1 VRELPEP
8 RRVLVEHRE
17 EIAARFGLIL
27 GATRFQTFGQ
37 ISPEEVL
44 KLLLQGRSTWEI
56 AVGRYVTLA
65 RGAGHG
71 RASCGQV
78 GVRSRRGLVGG
89 VFYRQYEPRRR
100 AGLRPGP
107 SGWFAAAGGTGEPED
122 DPPPGRAGAIAV
134 Q

>member
-56 AVGRYVTLA
+56 AVGRYISPYTVQE
-65 RGAGHG
+65 HC
-71 RASCGQV
+71 RAIFDKV
-78 GVRSRRGLVGG
+78 GVRSRRELVGR
-89 VFYRQYEPRRR
+89 VFYQQYEPRRR